1 MYIYT
6 KDGTITDEDG
16 NTVVNVVEYEYEFEN
31 VDDKVFIEPK
41 IEEYEVQEN
50 D

>member
-31 VDDKVFIEPK
+31 VDDIVFIEPK

>member
-16 NTVVNVVEYEYEFEN
+16 NTPSERLQYQIVRG
-31 VDDKVFIEPK
+31 EPTDEMRLK
-41 IEEYEVQEN
+41 M
-50 D
+50 DLSL